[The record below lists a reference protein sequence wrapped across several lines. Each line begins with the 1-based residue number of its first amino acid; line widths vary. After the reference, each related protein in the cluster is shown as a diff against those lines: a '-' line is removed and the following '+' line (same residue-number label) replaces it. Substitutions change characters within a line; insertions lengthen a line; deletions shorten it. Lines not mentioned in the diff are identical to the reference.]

1 MKADKI
7 MNLKLD
13 NRQAKL
19 LLVYLDMAYETA
31 VNQQLPLAQDDIKDM
46 IKYIKSQKKGKKKV

>member
-13 NRQAKL
+13 NNQVKL

-31 VNQQLPLAQDDIKDM
+31 VNKQFPLSQDGIKLM

>member
-1 MKADKI
+1 MT
-7 MNLKLD
+7 LKLND
-13 NRQAKL
+13 HQSKM

-31 VNQQLPLAQDDIKDM
+31 VNQQLPLSQDGIQAM